1 MRAGNLTSAE
11 FVRSNGWTVGTVLRG
26 EPIFRNGREV
36 ERARLVRITAIGED
50 AVLGRM
56 QFIGD
61 PHWSSEASRLF
72 DAREWSVQP

>member
-1 MRAGNLTSAE
+1 MSAGNLTSAE

-26 EPIFRNGREV
+26 GPIFLDGRQV
-36 ERARLVRITAIGED
+36 EQARLVRITAIGED

-61 PHWSSEASRLF
+61 PHWSTEASHGF
-72 DAREWSVQP
+72 NARDWSVQP